1 MQSWK
6 HFNHSHKRTGA
17 KRKRFHTREMKT
29 RGGTG
34 AVYTTRYTVSTL
46 SPSQEE
52 EEEED
57 SQVEFQTGDGVLIGW
72 EETVT
77 TWQTTHE
84 IQKPGKDVVLA
95 REWVYKH
102 IIGFV
107 MPPNS
112 SHCDLVICG
121 ANTESRASERAERWA
136 QPTNTFSTKKKK
148 KKKNWSVTGR

>member
-6 HFNHSHKRTGA
+6 HSHHSHKRMRA
-17 KRKRFHTREMKT
+17 KRKRFHTKEMKT

-46 SPSQEE
+46 SPSQHEEE

-77 TWQTTHE
+77 T
-84 IQKPGKDVVLA
+84 
-95 REWVYKH
+95 
-102 IIGFV
+102 
-107 MPPNS
+107 
-112 SHCDLVICG
+112 
-121 ANTESRASERAERWA
+121 
-136 QPTNTFSTKKKK
+136 
-148 KKKNWSVTGR
+148 